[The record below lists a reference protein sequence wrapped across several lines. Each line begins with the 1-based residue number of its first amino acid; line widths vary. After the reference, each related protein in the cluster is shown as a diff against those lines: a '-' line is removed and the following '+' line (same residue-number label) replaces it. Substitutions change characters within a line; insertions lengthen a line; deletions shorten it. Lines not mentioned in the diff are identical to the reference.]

1 MGMDG
6 LCGPNYMGTG
16 CFFKRRAFF
25 GGPSSFEQQGMI
37 QDLVVNKPIEAQT
50 ILEQA
55 HQMASVNYENQ
66 TNWGFKMG
74 FRYGSLVEDI
84 YTGYQL
90 HCEGWKSIFYNP
102 KRPAFLGHVPLSL
115 NEVLIHMKRWAV
127 GLLEV
132 ALSKNSPITF
142 GMGHLGPI
150 MAQCYI
156 HYTFW
161 PIHSLPITIYALLPQ
176 LTLLSGVPIFP
187 KISEGIK

>member
-1 MGMDG
+1 M
-6 LCGPNYMGTG
+6 
-16 CFFKRRAFF
+16 
-25 GGPSSFEQQGMI
+25 Q
-37 QDLVVNKPIEAQT
+37 
-50 ILEQA
+50 
-55 HQMASVNYENQ
+55 
-66 TNWGFKMG
+66 MG

-90 HCEGWKSIFYNP
+90 HCEGWKSIFCNP
-102 KRPAFLGHVPLSL
+102 KRPAFLGH
-115 NEVLIHMKRWAV
+115 RWAV

-187 KISEGIK
+187 KISFLV